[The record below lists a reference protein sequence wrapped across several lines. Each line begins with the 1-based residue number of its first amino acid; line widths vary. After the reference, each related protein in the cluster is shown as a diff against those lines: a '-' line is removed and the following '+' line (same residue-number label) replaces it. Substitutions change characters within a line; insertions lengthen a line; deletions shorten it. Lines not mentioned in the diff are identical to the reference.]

1 MRMEIRMQKII
12 NLKRGLLKSNR
23 TDNIMKLLKYLVVT
37 ADSLLYLMWVAKK
50 LNVSVRNDNA

>member
-23 TDNIMKLLKYLVVT
+23 TDNIMKLLNYLVVT
-37 ADSLLYLMWVAKK
+37 ADSLLYPMWVAKK

>member
-37 ADSLLYLMWVAKK
+37 ADSLLYPMWVAK
-50 LNVSVRNDNA
+50 N

>member
-37 ADSLLYLMWVAKK
+37 ADSLLYPMWAAKK